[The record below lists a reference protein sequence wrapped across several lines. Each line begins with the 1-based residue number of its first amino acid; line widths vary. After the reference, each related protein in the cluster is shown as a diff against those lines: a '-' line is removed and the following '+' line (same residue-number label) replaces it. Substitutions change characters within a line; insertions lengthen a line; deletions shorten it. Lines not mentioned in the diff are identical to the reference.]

1 MRRVQKLERF
11 QQIPENIKTITQ
23 KLNTSQKQSSRKVA
37 TSIKC
42 RQSGKHK
49 QD

>member
-23 KLNTSQKQSSRKVA
+23 KLITSQKQSSRKVA
-37 TSIKC
+37 TSVVSQENI
-42 RQSGKHK
+42 HK
-49 QD
+49 ING